1 MSAAADI
8 GPLRSAAQ
16 GNDSAATSE
25 AIAAASGSLGDL
37 ARLSHDAAPDGRRSS
52 PRSRSPSSSTTAPSP
67 RCRRASQL
75 STLRTSWPC
84 EKCRRCWRRPG
95 AAVIRRPRCAPPHT
109 GPRNSSARWRAI
121 QADCQCVLLVRAA
134 VIGQQLT
141 DVTPVLKQRLGL
153 DRLDVAELRR
163 TLGTTVFAGPREA
176 ASQATPSPA
185 MFPNALSLPPPAAPR

>member
-8 GPLRSAAQ
+8 GPLRSAAH
-16 GNDSAATSE
+16 GNDSAVTSE
-25 AIAAASGSLGDL
+25 EIAAAAGLSEIWRGYLTTLLQTAAALAALALAFFVYHRAYAPVPTRFATVDLTDVVAVREMQAMLEAARSGGDPQASLRAATQWPQELERSL
-37 ARLSHDAAPDGRRSS
+37 A
-52 PRSRSPSSSTTAPSP
+52 
-67 RCRRASQL
+67 
-75 STLRTSWPC
+75 
-84 EKCRRCWRRPG
+84 
-95 AAVIRRPRCAPPHT
+95 
-109 GPRNSSARWRAI
+109 AI